1 MPTSVSGYSLS
12 PQQRYLWSLG
22 DPDTY
27 RSEIFMAIRGVID
40 LERLQSAASEL
51 VGANEILRTTFRS
64 LPGVKYPVQVIVDTP
79 AVNIDTCVI
88 DSSDFEIIQT
98 VVRQRLSET
107 STRTD
112 ETCRFLLCNTPEDK
126 KYLVVSVPSLCADAD
141 TLGYLASDLVR
152 VYVGETRSAPPEVQY
167 ADVAAWLNSST
178 ASATRLREE
187 AQTDLLVPF
196 TNSASLPFLP
206 ALPARRLMKL
216 TRSQLYEQAKCLQ
229 TSPEILVFI
238 CWSITLRRFLGIPEF
253 SIAVYDSGRDE
264 AALKGVLGPIAE
276 YLPVRLRC
284 DDALTLR
291 RLLQSLTV
299 QVSKDSNSRLKLEP
313 RDLAAATWLPAAFEY
328 HSLEPALKAGDV
340 EFAIE
345 DLSSHTDRFKL
356 KLSCVQLD
364 SHFLIELHHDQ
375 NAFYLQDFG
384 FLLSR
389 FEDVLNHAMSDQ
401 SEDAVAIQLVSE
413 YRAHAPSSTRSVPR
427 VNDAVTLLPTQISRH
442 AKEAPERLAISDAA
456 QTLSYLELHKQSDRV
471 ATSLISLGVEQ
482 DDCIG
487 IYSSRSIA
495 TVVAILGVMKA
506 GATFVALD
514 PTYPNEWL
522 RQIAEACR
530 IELILCDGSGDVPL
544 PGRGVTTKTLVKRVA
559 EGSRNEQ
566 RSYAGQ
572 PAYIVFTSGSA
583 GRPKGVIIEHR
594 NLASNVSALQS
605 RLELVSGDHY
615 LHTASFSFSSSMR
628 QLFWPLSQGASVFL
642 ANQKQRQEP
651 LAFLEAVKRSGI
663 SVIDIIPTF
672 WTALNDSLSR
682 MPKSNRETLLDNKL
696 RLLLSASEPLM
707 PDIVSTWR
715 SYVSRPHRIV
725 NMFGLTETSGIIA
738 IHDFGMTGSAN
749 NAIPIGKPLPGITT
763 QLLDQRMKPCGVGE
777 VGEIYITGPTVARG
791 YLSDVQ
797 QTVQKFLPD
806 EFSGDFGARMF
817 STGDRGVS
825 RPDGTLEYRGR
836 SDYELK
842 IRGHR
847 IEPEQIERVIRKHPA
862 VHDAL
867 VTGQDQ
873 STEFASLVAYLIPRD
888 TQRPT
893 TTELRHFLQ
902 DKLPAYMIPNLF
914 IVRSSLPRTLSGKTD
929 RSAVA
934 RWRAAVEM
942 SADTDPP
949 NTEVEAS
956 LVKIWQDVLQ
966 IRNISPND
974 DFFDLGGQS
983 LLGVKLLARIR
994 ENLGVELDWT
1004 NLTESPTIA
1013 RLSKRINLI
1022 SRLSRAPALSSDLE
1036 EGSL

>member
-1 MPTSVSGYSLS
+1 MPTSISGYSLS
-12 PQQRYLWSLG
+12 PQQRYLWSLA
-22 DPDTY
+22 DPDSY
-27 RSEIFMAIRGVID
+27 RSEIFMAIRGAID
-40 LERLQSAASEL
+40 VERLQSAATEL
-51 VGANEILRTTFRS
+51 VGTNEILRTTFRS
-64 LPGVKYPVQVIVDTP
+64 LPGMKYPVQVIADPP

-88 DSSDFEIIQT
+88 NSSDFEIMRT
-98 VVRQRLSET
+98 TARQRLSDT
-107 STRTD
+107 CTRSE
-112 ETCRFLLCNTPEDK
+112 ETCRFLLCRTAEDK
-126 KYLVVSVPSLCADAD
+126 KYLVVSVPALCADAD
-141 TLGYLASDLVR
+141 TLGYLACELVR
-152 VYVGETRSAPPEVQY
+152 LYAGESRSAPAEVQY

-178 ASATRLREE
+178 VSTTTLPEE

-206 ALPARRLMKL
+206 ALTARRRL
-216 TRSQLYEQAKCLQ
+216 TLTGSQLSERAKRLQ
-229 TSPEILVFI
+229 TSPEILVFV
-238 CWSITLRRFLGIPEF
+238 CWGITLRRFLGIPEF
-253 SIAVYDSGRDE
+253 PIAVYDSGRDD
-264 AALKGVLGPIAE
+264 AALKGALGPIAK
-276 YLPVRLRC
+276 YLPVHLRC
-284 DDALTLR
+284 DGCLTLR
-291 RLLQSLTV
+291 QLLQSLTV
-299 QVSKDSNSRLKLEP
+299 QNSKDSNPGLKLEP
-313 RDLAAATWLPAAFEY
+313 RDLAATWLPMAFEC
-328 HSLEPALKAGDV
+328 HSLEPTLEAGDV
-340 EFAIE
+340 KFLIE
-345 DLSSHTDRFKL
+345 DLSSHSDRFKL
-356 KLSCVQLD
+356 KLSCLQLD
-364 SHFLIELHHDQ
+364 SHLLIELHHDR
-375 NAFYLQDFG
+375 NAFYLQDLR

-401 SEDAVAIQLVSE
+401 TEDAIAIQLVSE
-413 YRAHAPSSTRSVPR
+413 YRENFRSPVRSVPR
-427 VNDAVTLLPTQISRH
+427 ISDAVTLIPAYISRH
-442 AKEAPERLAISDAA
+442 AEEAPERLAISDAT
-456 QTLSYLELHKQSDRV
+456 QTLSYLELHNQSDRV
-471 ATSLISLGVEQ
+471 AASLISLGVAR
-482 DDCIG
+482 DGCIG

-514 PTYPNEWL
+514 PTYPDEWL
-522 RQIAEACR
+522 RQIAEACQ
-530 IELILCDGSGDVPL
+530 IELILCEESGAVPL
-544 PGRGVTTKTLVKRVA
+544 PGRVVTTKTLVERVA
-559 EGSRNEQ
+559 EGSPNEQ
-566 RSYAGQ
+566 RNFAEQ
-572 PAYIVFTSGSA
+572 QAYIVFTSGSA

-594 NLASNVSALQS
+594 SLATYVSALQS
-605 RLELVSGDHY
+605 TLELVSGDHY

-651 LAFLEAVKRSGI
+651 LAFLEAVNNLGI

-672 WTALNDSLSR
+672 WTALNDTLSR
-682 MPKSNRETLLDNKL
+682 MPKSNRETLLDNNL

-715 SYVSRPHRIV
+715 SYVSKPHRIV
-725 NMFGLTETSGIIA
+725 NMFGLTETSGIAA
-738 IHDFGMTGSAN
+738 IHDFGTTGLAN
-749 NAIPIGKPLPGITT
+749 NAIPIGKPLPGITV
-763 QLLDQRMKPCGVGE
+763 QVLDQCMKPCGVGE

-791 YLSDVQ
+791 YLSDVH
-797 QTVQKFLPD
+797 QTAQKFLPD
-806 EFSGDFGARMF
+806 EFSGNFGARMF
-817 STGDRGVS
+817 GTGDRGVS

-836 SDYELK
+836 SNYELK

-847 IEPEQIERVIRKHPA
+847 IEPEQIERIIRKHPA

-873 STEFASLVAYLIPRD
+873 STELASLVAYLVPRD

-914 IVRSSLPRTLSGKTD
+914 VLRSSLPRTLSGKTD
-929 RSAVA
+929 RAAVA
-934 RWRAAVEM
+934 KWRATVET
-942 SADTDPP
+942 SADADTP

-1004 NLTESPTIA
+1004 NLTESPTIVG
-1013 RLSKRINLI
+1013 LSKRINLL
-1022 SRLSRAPALSSDLE
+1022 SKLSRGPTLSADLE